1 MKSIVNV
8 IAVCLLIV
16 AFFSA
21 ASGGNLSSN
30 LKPRLVDNESF
41 INANSILMFIT
52 NRGLFGRDISG
63 HFGYDYGTFY
73 PYFSIAQIE
82 NGTEIKSP
90 LFSGGLWL
98 GGKVSGET
106 RVAVAEFGTEFWPG
120 PMEGNTYISDADTVT
135 AFRVY
140 KLYSD
145 SMQSNPNT
153 DYLEWPLSQ
162 GAPVDGSGNP
172 LLLGNQTL
180 FSVYNDANPSTHNLT
195 AGSSA
200 PLGIE
205 VRQLTWAS
213 ESTSRSRIIYLEY
226 RLFNRS
232 TENISDFYLSIF
244 LDPDIGG
251 TQDDLTGCDTLSGI
265 IFSYNATNID
275 AVYGSAPPAIGVKML
290 YGPIIS
296 SIDDTAYFFGARV
309 PGFKNLPISSFIGYP
324 NGDDPQSAE
333 ESYNLMRGL
342 RRNGLP
348 LANGT
353 KFSYPGDPVTG
364 TGDLQI
370 IAGNPHFVGTFG
382 PIDFPAGDSQ
392 YVLMK
397 LGIGQGSDRL
407 SSLTDLR
414 YILNL
419 PDSLHSDIP
428 DISHPLPEA
437 LILEQNHPNPFNAET
452 VIEFSIVRPG
462 YLELAIYNLLGQK
475 VAAPFAGIPAR
486 GLNRVSWNAHDY
498 LGKPL
503 PSGIYFYRLSSDE
516 FSLTKKMILLR

>member
-1 MKSIVNV
+1 MRQWSVPILFLALLFTAIGVASDNSDIVPSEAYLFDN
-8 IAVCLLIV
+8 
-16 AFFSA
+16 SA
-21 ASGGNLSSN
+21 
-30 LKPRLVDNESF
+30 F
-41 INANSILMFIT
+41 INANSILMFVT
-52 NRGLFGRDISG
+52 NRGLFGRDIAG

-73 PYFSIAQIE
+73 PYYSIAQIE

-90 LFSGGLWL
+90 LYSGGLWM

-106 RVAVAEFGTEFWPG
+106 RVVVAEFGTEFWPG
-120 PMEGNTYISDADTVT
+120 PMNGDTFIADADTVT
-135 AFRVY
+135 AYRVY

-145 SMQSNPNT
+145 SLQGNPNT
-153 DYLEWPLSQ
+153 DFLEWPLTQ

-172 LLLGNQTL
+172 LLLGKQTL
-180 FSVYNDANPSTHNLT
+180 FSVYNDANPSTHNLP

-226 RLFNRS
+226 RLFNKS
-232 TENISDFYLSIF
+232 MENISDFFVSIF

-265 IFSYNATNID
+265 IYSYNATNSD
-275 AVYGSAPPAIGVKML
+275 VVYGSAPPAIGVKMT
-290 YGPIIS
+290 YGPMVS
-296 SIDDTAYFFGARV
+296 SPGDTAYFFGTRV
-309 PGFKNLPISSFIGYP
+309 PGYKNLPISSFISYP
-324 NGDDPQSAE
+324 NGDDPQSAD
-333 ESYNLMRGL
+333 ESYNLMLGL

-364 TGDLQI
+364 TGDLQT

-392 YVLMK
+392 YVLVK

-407 SSLTDLR
+407 SSITDLK

-419 PDSLHSDIP
+419 PDSLYLDLP
-428 DISHPLPEA
+428 DISRTLPEGFA
-437 LILEQNHPNPFNAET
+437 LCQNHPNPFNGET
-452 VIEFSIVRPG
+452 VIEFEIIRPNTV
-462 YLELAIYNLLGQK
+462 ELAIFNLLGQK

-486 GLNRVSWNAHDY
+486 GLNRISWDAHDF